1 MPKNLP
7 LKVGAQVML
16 VKNIVQGV
24 LVNGTLGRVVGFYR
38 PREAAKLHINVLLP
52 EARDPGG
59 EDDPA
64 LRAREEQR
72 AQAEQREQRLKKI
85 LALDSVW
92 PAVQFASGPLAL
104 CVPLSFEAVTA
115 EGSVEAVREQVPLIL
130 AWALSI
136 HKSQGQTLDRVRVD
150 LTRIFE
156 KGQGERLLPRSV
168 ACPVLVLT
176 RHSTAYVALSR
187 ATRMETLQVVNFDPS
202 KCVPAAAPPSLH

>member
-1 MPKNLP
+1 M
-7 LKVGAQVML
+7 
-16 VKNIVQGV
+16 
-24 LVNGTLGRVVGFYR
+24 
-38 PREAAKLHINVLLP
+38 
-52 EARDPGG
+52 
-59 EDDPA
+59 
-64 LRAREEQR
+64 
-72 AQAEQREQRLKKI
+72 
-85 LALDSVW
+85 
-92 PAVQFASGPLAL
+92 QFASGPLAL

-176 RHSTAYVALSR
+176 RRVIAYVALSR

-202 KCVPAAAPPSLH
+202 KCVPAVAPPSPH